1 MPRNQ
6 HTTDNVDNLDHEAQE
21 RISRLL
27 DVQQD
32 GLHVVLEEDAGDVAL
47 ADDVGLLG
55 DGVLVREEGVVVEC
69 RARVDAVDGWDDGE
83 EVLELVKVVGC
94 RFDGAVEGVSEG
106 WVVVSK
112 GEFVDD
118 VGEIEC

>member
-1 MPRNQ
+1 MARDQ
-6 HTTDNVDNLDHEAQE
+6 DTTNDVHNLDDEAQE
-21 RISRLL
+21 AIARLL

-55 DGVLVREEGVVVEC
+55 DGVLVREEGAVVVGG
-69 RARVDAVDGWDDGE
+69 AGVDAVDGRDDGE
-83 EVLELVKVVGC
+83 EVLELVEVVWGGLN
-94 RFDGAVEGVSEG
+94 GAVERVGEG

-118 VGEIEC
+118 VGEVEC